1 MTRHYWPLG
10 QLILAR
16 LREFYREPEA
26 IFWVYGFPIVMVVL
40 LGIAFRNK
48 PVEQV
53 RVDIIGNPLA
63 EKTKEALLKGEGS
76 QKFAAEIHDDPAA
89 QLRRRTGKTDLVVLA
104 TPAGAPSAAS
114 GSSAAANIES
124 SAASGSLPH
133 YEFFFDPSRPESVLA
148 KNAVE
153 DALERAAGRK
163 DVLAVSDRPV
173 EEPGSRY
180 IDFLVPGLLGMG
192 LMGGG
197 LWGVGFV
204 TVDMRIRKL
213 LKRFVATPMKRS
225 DFLAGIMISRLVFM
239 VPEVLVLLLFS
250 RVVFGVVIQGSLLAV
265 VVLILLG
272 AFTFAGIGLLV
283 ASRARTLETV
293 SGLMNL
299 VMLPMW
305 VLSGIFFSSERFPAA
320 VQPVI
325 QAIPLTPLIDALRA
339 VMLEGASF
347 SAIGRQLAE
356 LAAWGIVTFALAL
369 RWFRWT

>member
-1 MTRHYWPLG
+1 MTRRYWPLG
-10 QLILAR
+10 QLIMAR

-26 IFWVYGFPIVMVVL
+26 VFWVYGFPILMVVL

-48 PVEQV
+48 PVEQI
-53 RVDIIGNPLA
+53 RVDIIEDPLA
-63 EKTKEALLKGEGS
+63 EQTKTALEKGAAS
-76 QKFAAEIHDDPAA
+76 QKFIAQIHDEGAA

-104 TPAGAPSAAS
+104 TPDAASTS
-114 GSSAAANIES
+114 GSSS
-124 SAASGSLPH
+124 PGSKTPH
-133 YEFFFDPSRPESVLA
+133 YQFFFDPSRPESVLA
-148 KNAVE
+148 KNAVD

-163 DVLAVSDRPV
+163 DIVTVTDRPV

-213 LKRFVATPMKRS
+213 LKRFVATPMRRS

-239 VPEVLVLLLFS
+239 VPEVLVLLIFA

-305 VLSGIFFSSERFPAA
+305 VLSGIFFSSERFPEAA
-320 VQPVI
+320 QPVI
-325 QAIPLTPLIDALRA
+325 KALPLTPLIDALRA

-347 SAIGRQLAE
+347 AGIGQQLAE
-356 LAAWGIVTFALAL
+356 LAAWGIVTFVLAL